1 MQNNKLFRNFTNQ
14 YNMSIKVEG
23 LVSFKDTA
31 DTYEYKFNTMQEAM
45 DYHRA
50 SLITMAETIADYDG
64 GFQSTIYDGP
74 LVVQQNSIKTTA
86 RKVDYDK
93 HTKA

>member
-1 MQNNKLFRNFTNQ
+1 
-14 YNMSIKVEG
+14 MSIRVEG
-23 LVSFKDTA
+23 LVSFQDTA
-31 DTYEYKFNTMQEAM
+31 DTYEYKFDTIKEAI

-64 GFQSTIYDGP
+64 GFQSTIYDGAM
-74 LVVQQNSIKTTA
+74 VVQQNSIKTIV

-93 HTKA
+93 RTKA

>member
-1 MQNNKLFRNFTNQ
+1 
-14 YNMSIKVEG
+14 MSIRVEG
-23 LVSFKDTA
+23 LVSFQDTA
-31 DTYEYKFNTMQEAM
+31 DTYEYKFDTLQSAI

-74 LVVQQNSIKTTA
+74 IVVQQNSIKTTA
-86 RKVDYDK
+86 RKVDYDQ
-93 HTKA
+93 HRKA